1 MNMSPSQKRD
11 FATYGIGYLLAVVL
25 TLGSFACVFFR
36 LLPQSETLIVV
47 FTLAFFQVLVH
58 LRCFLH
64 ISFKRAA
71 RDDLLL
77 LSFSAVIIALI
88 VVGTLVILFNERARM
103 M

>member
-1 MNMSPSQKRD
+1 MSPSQKRD